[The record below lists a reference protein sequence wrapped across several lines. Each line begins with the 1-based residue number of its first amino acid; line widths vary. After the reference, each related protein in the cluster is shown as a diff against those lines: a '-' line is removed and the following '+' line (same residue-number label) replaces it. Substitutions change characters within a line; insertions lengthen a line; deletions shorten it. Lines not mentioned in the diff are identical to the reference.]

1 MKRIEYLINGRPYAV
16 EILAFNGS
24 TAQVRVNGRDYRVEI
39 QQPLSAAPTPEA
51 TAVRAIVAP
60 PQAASTPPTPLAVAP
75 APKPLATTAA
85 PLPQTRTEELM
96 TGDVVCAPMPGIILS
111 VLVDEGQLV
120 AAGDPLLVL
129 EAMKM
134 ENEIHAPRAG
144 TIKKILVRDGTDV
157 RQGSPLIELA

>member
-1 MKRIEYLINGRPYAV
+1 MKRVEYLINGRPYAV

-39 QQPLSAAPTPEA
+39 QHPLPAAPAPETVA
-51 TAVRAIVAP
+51 APAIVVP
-60 PQAASTPPTPLAVAP
+60 PQTASVLPAPLAIAP
-75 APKPLATTAA
+75 APKPAA
-85 PLPQTRTEELM
+85 PAAAPPPQARTEESM
-96 TGDVVCAPMPGIILS
+96 SGDVLCAPMPGIILS

-144 TIKKILVRDGTDV
+144 MIKKILVREGTDV